1 MAAPAP
7 QQAPEDV
14 PALEL
19 AQVLEQE
26 YLEVHGPLP
35 ADVAAKITGGAS
47 RPDLV
52 LQRANYDAG
61 TTALCL
67 SGGGIRSASF
77 CLGAA
82 QGLARLGLL
91 GKFHYLS
98 TVSGGGYLGSMLAAW
113 AYRAPG
119 GMADVEAGLVASR
132 GRSNVGWLREYLSY
146 LSPKRG
152 LFGADTWTLFST
164 YIRNLLLNALV
175 WFPLLAGVLTLPHL
189 IVAAVDGI
197 AGKWKASA
205 ELDSLAWWALM
216 LGFFLFVAAIF
227 LTRLIVGRVDR
238 DPTRPT
244 VSWRAIASA
253 RGLVQL
259 AVELIG
265 PNNYY
270 LQALLML
277 GALAVTC
284 GTYWSGFE
292 PSFVLWADMGRFVHE
307 YLPEVAW
314 NAVATDRVIQI
325 ALVFATAN
333 AFAGASY
340 DPVDPTETWFRFVAI
355 AAGIVCGLVTGAAVG
370 VIVTSLSATGKWPL
384 PATVFMTI
392 VPPALVACVGLGEM
406 LFIGATSK
414 FSSDFDREW
423 WSRAGALSAMLAFG
437 WFALF
442 ALAFFA
448 PLAMDGLRCL
458 LNTDQAWR
466 VYWPVVGV
474 GAAILARVLFMQ
486 PPSNGGTAVPNR
498 LRMDRVLDAVTLLA
512 VVGVLVGIAD
522 LVRSTL
528 VAIAEWHFWDPY
540 RFPHATASYALTD
553 VLLLLLSLLIVLGL
567 AGICVSVNRFSLHA
581 MYRDRLIRTFL
592 GASRANYPLPPW
604 ELDAMWREQR
614 QFTERTPNTF
624 ISFDRDDNPM
634 LRWLAPNRPAP
645 APAAPPAVPPVAPP
659 APSPAGPSAA
669 PSAAP
674 PVAPPAPSPAGPSA
688 APSAASSAAPP
699 VAPSAAPAAAKDK
712 TIERTRAPFLLV
724 NAALNLVA
732 GRNLAWQE
740 RKAASFTFSPLH
752 VGSAESSVGYRTSE
766 KYAADVG
773 GITLGTALAVSGA
786 AISPNAGAF
795 STPLRTFLLTLFNA
809 RLGWWLGHPAEPKA
823 VAVSGPPFAVKPML
837 RELLGR
843 TDDRKPWLFVSD
855 GGHFDNLGLY
865 EIVRRGCKTIVV
877 VDASCDAARKFDDL
891 GNAIR
896 KIRIDLNVGIRRKG
910 PWRIGGRELK
920 ERGAYAA
927 MFEIEY
933 PAGLGT
939 LLYIKPSFYAE
950 DAELPIDVLQYGG
963 RSAAFPHEPTSD
975 QFFSESQFES
985 YRALAE
991 FEIGKIV
998 PAKGRLDKI
1007 EDAIDL
1013 AYPLHIDRFQSI

>member
-1 MAAPAP
+1 MMATPAP
-7 QQAPEDV
+7 PHAPEDV

-26 YLEVHGPLP
+26 YLAIHGPLP
-35 ADVAAKITGGAS
+35 ADVAAKIAGGTP
-47 RPDLV
+47 RPDLA

-77 CLGAA
+77 CLGAV
-82 QGLARLGLL
+82 QGLARLGIL

-119 GMADVEAGLVASR
+119 GMADVESGLVASR
-132 GRSNVGWLREYLSY
+132 GTSNVGWLREYLSY
-146 LSPKRG
+146 LSPRRG

-164 YIRNLLLNALV
+164 YLRNLLLNALV
-175 WFPLLAGVLTLPHL
+175 WFPLIAGVLTLPHL

-197 AGKWKASA
+197 AGQWKGTP
-205 ELDSLAWWALM
+205 ELDSLAGWALI
-216 LGFFLFVAAIF
+216 LGLILFVAAIF
-227 LTRLIVGRVDR
+227 FTRLIVGRVDR

-244 VSWRAIASA
+244 VSWRDFGSGA

-259 AVELIG
+259 TVELIG

-277 GALAVTC
+277 GALAATC

-292 PSFVLWADMGRFVHE
+292 TSFVLWADMGRLIHE
-307 YLPEVAW
+307 FLPEVAW
-314 NAVATDRVIQI
+314 RAVATDRVMQI
-325 ALVFATAN
+325 AFVFAMAN
-333 AFAGASY
+333 AVAGASY
-340 DPVDPTETWFRFVAI
+340 DPVDETATWFPIVAI

-370 VIVTSLSATGKWPL
+370 VIVTSLSATGRWPL
-384 PATVFMTI
+384 PATAFMTI
-392 VPPALVACVGLGEM
+392 VPPALVASVGLGEM

-423 WSRAGALSAMLAFG
+423 WSRAGAWSGMLAFG
-437 WFALF
+437 WLALF

-448 PLAMDGLRCL
+448 PLAMDALRSL

-466 VYWPVVGV
+466 VYWPVVGA

-486 PPSNGGTAVPNR
+486 PPSTGGTAVPNR
-498 LRMDRVLDAVTLLA
+498 LRMDRVLDAITLLA

-522 LVRSTL
+522 LVHSALLT
-528 VAIAEWHFWDPY
+528 IAEWHVADPY
-540 RFPHATASYALTD
+540 RFPHATAPYALTD
-553 VLLLLLSLLIVLGL
+553 VLLLLVPLLIVLGL

-592 GASRANYPLPPW
+592 GASRANYPPPPW
-604 ELDAMWREQR
+604 QLDAPRWREQR
-614 QFTERTPNTF
+614 QFNERTPNNF

-634 LRWLAPNRPAP
+634 LKWLAPNRPAP
-645 APAAPPAVPPVAPP
+645 PPAAPL
-659 APSPAGPSAA
+659 
-669 PSAAP
+669 AAP

-688 APSAASSAAPP
+688 APSAASSA
-699 VAPSAAPAAAKDK
+699 PSAAPPAAAPPAAPVATKEK
-712 TIERTRAPFLLV
+712 TIERTRPPFLLV

-732 GRNLAWQE
+732 GPNLAWQE

-752 VGSAESSVGYRTSE
+752 VGSAESSVGYRTSGE
-766 KYAADVG
+766 YAADVG
-773 GITLGTALAVSGA
+773 GITLGTAMAVSGA

-927 MFEIEY
+927 LFEIEY

-991 FEIGKIV
+991 FEIGKII
-998 PAKGRLDKI
+998 PTKRRLDKI

>member
-7 QQAPEDV
+7 PQASKIV

-19 AQVLEQE
+19 AQVLEEE
-26 YLEVHGPLP
+26 YLAIHGPLP
-35 ADVAAKITGGAS
+35 ADVAAKIAGGTS
-47 RPDLV
+47 RPDLA

-77 CLGAA
+77 CLGAV

-132 GRSNVGWLREYLSY
+132 GRGNVGWLREYLSY

-164 YIRNLLLNALV
+164 YIRNFLLNALV
-175 WFPLLAGVLTLPHL
+175 WFPLLAGVLTLPHM

-197 AGKWKASA
+197 AGRWKGSP
-205 ELDSLAWWALM
+205 ELDSLAGWALI
-216 LGFFLFVAAIF
+216 LGLVLFVAAIF
-227 LTRLIVGRVDR
+227 FTRLIVGRVDR

-244 VSWRAIASA
+244 LSWRDFGSA

-277 GALAVTC
+277 GALAATC

-307 YLPEVAW
+307 MLPEVAW
-314 NAVATDRVIQI
+314 SAVATDRVMQI
-325 ALVFATAN
+325 ALVFAMAN
-333 AFAGASY
+333 AVAGASY
-340 DPVDPTETWFRFVAI
+340 DPVDSTATWFPIVAI
-355 AAGIVCGLVTGAAVG
+355 VAGIACGLVTGAAVG
-370 VIVTSLSATGKWPL
+370 VIVTSLSATGRWPL
-384 PATVFMTI
+384 PATAFMTI
-392 VPPALVACVGLGEM
+392 VPPALVASVGLGEM

-423 WSRAGALSAMLAFG
+423 WSRAGAWSAMLAFG

-448 PLAMDGLRCL
+448 PLAMDGLRSL
-458 LNTDQAWR
+458 LNTEQAWR
-466 VYWPVVGV
+466 IYWPVVGA

-486 PPSNGGTAVPNR
+486 PPSKGGTDVPNR
-498 LRMDRVLDAVTLLA
+498 LRMDRVLDAITLLA

-522 LVRSTL
+522 LVRSALL
-528 VAIAEWHFWDPY
+528 VIAEWHVADPY
-540 RFPHATASYALTD
+540 RLPHATAPYALTD
-553 VLLLLLSLLIVLGL
+553 VLLLLVPLLIVLGV

-604 ELDAMWREQR
+604 QLDLPRWREQR
-614 QFTERTPNTF
+614 QFKERTPNSF

-634 LRWLAPNRPAP
+634 LRWLAPDRPAP
-645 APAAPPAVPPVAPP
+645 PPAAPPAAAP
-659 APSPAGPSAA
+659 ATPSPAGPSAA
-669 PSAAP
+669 PSVAP

-688 APSAASSAAPP
+688 ALAA
-699 VAPSAAPAAAKDK
+699 APSAAPAAAKEK
-712 TIERTRAPFLLV
+712 TIERTRPPFLLV

-752 VGSAESSVGYRTSE
+752 VGSAESSVGYRTSGE
-766 KYAADVG
+766 YAADVG
-773 GITLGTALAVSGA
+773 GITLGTAMAVSGA

-823 VAVSGPPFAVKPML
+823 VEVSGPPFAVKPML

-865 EIVRRGCKTIVV
+865 EIVRRGCKTIIV

-896 KIRIDLNVGIRRKG
+896 KIRIDLNIGIRRKG

-927 MFEIEY
+927 LFEIEY

-963 RSAAFPHEPTSD
+963 RSAAFPHESTSD

-991 FEIGKIV
+991 FEIGKII
-998 PAKGRLDKI
+998 PAKRRLDKI
-1007 EDAIDL
+1007 EDVIDL